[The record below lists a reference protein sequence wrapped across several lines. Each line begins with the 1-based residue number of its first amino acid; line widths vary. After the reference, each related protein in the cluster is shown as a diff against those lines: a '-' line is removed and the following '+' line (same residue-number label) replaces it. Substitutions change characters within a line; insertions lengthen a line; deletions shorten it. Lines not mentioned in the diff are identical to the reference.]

1 MSEHPF
7 VIEGDAGR
15 LQKSQELADGLGSFQ
30 LGMLSYERPEILG
43 QVGGIILRFPS
54 VKQLMGNACPQLPGI
69 RIHERAAAE
78 VGDPL
83 FFELTV
89 RGHTSA
95 ERKLQGSRCQ
105 CKHCGLGAW
114 SFSVC
119 SGQFAVGSSSSMPYA
134 HISILIPIS
143 TYSSHLRFFTSIDS
157 FPPNPISMIL
167 YKVVSPG
174 SIVSFSTR
182 ER

>member
-43 QVGGIILRFPS
+43 QVGGIILRFSS
-54 VKQLMGNACPQLPGI
+54 VKQLMGNAYPQLPGI

-83 FFELTV
+83 F
-89 RGHTSA
+89 
-95 ERKLQGSRCQ
+95 
-105 CKHCGLGAW
+105 
-114 SFSVC
+114 
-119 SGQFAVGSSSSMPYA
+119 SS
-134 HISILIPIS
+134 
-143 TYSSHLRFFTSIDS
+143 
-157 FPPNPISMIL
+157 
-167 YKVVSPG
+167 
-174 SIVSFSTR
+174 
-182 ER
+182 